1 MSFQYTISYKSIPIV
16 DCIIE
21 NVRLDEDN
29 NSLVLEYNNGEI
41 IRISLADLIGH
52 EA

>member
-1 MSFQYTISYKSIPIV
+1 MKLEYMICKTPPIV
-16 DCIIE
+16 DCFIM
-21 NVRLDEDN
+21 NTRLDEDD
-29 NSLVLEYNNGEI
+29 NSLVLEYNNGET

>member
-16 DCIIE
+16 DYVVE

-29 NSLVLEYNNGEI
+29 NSLVLEYNNGET
-41 IRISLADLIGH
+41 IRISLADLVGH